1 MVPHHVLDQEGHT
14 VELPTME
21 DLKSCMGDA
30 LESHGNAMAAKVLR
44 WLLGGGI
51 GIVAAAVMLY
61 ARMDNRVTNME
72 KEGGRTAAE
81 RAHDTAELRSVIRKV
96 DSLTYVIGTQTALL
110 ERIERRLR

>member
-1 MVPHHVLDQEGHT
+1 MPHHVLDQEGHT

-61 ARMDNRVTNME
+61 ARMDNRVTNVE
-72 KEGGRTAAE
+72 KDGARTVAD
-81 RAHDTAELRSVIRKV
+81 RAHDASELRSVIRKV
-96 DSLTYVIGTQTALL
+96 DSLTYVIGTQTEILQRL
-110 ERIERRLR
+110 DRRLR